1 MASNS
6 VMKKGHI
13 SSDGVESI
21 SLMALCS
28 ISDEAQIIVMNTERL
43 GKVAKLV

>member
-6 VMKKGHI
+6 EMIKGYI
-13 SSDGVESI
+13 SSDRVENI

-28 ISDEAQIIVMNTERL
+28 ISDETQIIVMNTERL
-43 GKVAKLV
+43 GKVAELV